1 MKKLAL
7 IIFLILLIDSTNG
20 FSISNTE
27 VNKKISETEKIT
39 QDYQSLILNLNSQ
52 GAYASKSIKLFS
64 DMKDLIWQAKILL
77 NENDP
82 NNANNLIE
90 EAKSIAPRITMD
102 VRFSLKINKGRLAL
116 ERILSLI
123 GIARKEGYDTKNVEN
138 LFDKANS
145 LLSEANNNYV
155 NEDYDSIDLK
165 IDSLLESTDNISY
178 EIEKLSTIKSETQ
191 NSVPT
196 IQQPTGLMIVNY
208 SRLLP
213 YIIGIVIIALVLVIL
228 KARRRRKEL
237 KGISKL
243 VRIKCRLE

>member
-20 FSISNTE
+20 FSISNIE

-39 QDYQSLILNLNSQ
+39 QDYQNLILNLNSQ

-64 DMKDLIWQAKILL
+64 DMKDLIWQAKMLL

-116 ERILSLI
+116 ERILSLVN
-123 GIARKEGYDTKNVEN
+123 IARKEGYDTKNVEN

>member
-39 QDYQSLILNLNSQ
+39 QDYQNLILNLNSQ

-123 GIARKEGYDTKNVEN
+123 SIARKEGYSVKVFEEYY
-138 LFDKANS
+138 DKANS
-145 LLSEANNNYV
+145 FRSGF
-155 NEDYDSIDLK
+155 SI
-165 IDSLLESTDNISY
+165 
-178 EIEKLSTIKSETQ
+178 
-191 NSVPT
+191 
-196 IQQPTGLMIVNY
+196 
-208 SRLLP
+208 
-213 YIIGIVIIALVLVIL
+213 
-228 KARRRRKEL
+228 
-237 KGISKL
+237 
-243 VRIKCRLE
+243 